1 MERLYMKEECFITT
15 DKDRAYIDEVG
26 KDYIIIKDIFTH
38 EPIKIE
44 VGEPMAKF
52 WKNECLDD
60 TVYVLYDKE
69 KKILL

>member
-1 MERLYMKEECFITT
+1 MKKEECFITT

-26 KDYIIIKDIFTH
+26 TDYIIIKDIFTH

-52 WKNECLDD
+52 WKRECSGD
-60 TVYVLYDKE
+60 TIYVLYDKE